1 MKRAQDWMRQA
12 EHDLAHARRGF
23 ELGDYDWAC
32 FAAHQAAEKAVK
44 AVYLWLGG
52 EVFGRVL
59 RNMLAG
65 FEERFPIDSG
75 LKQCALE
82 LDRLYIPTRY
92 PDSWEGGAP
101 LDYYG
106 EEDARRAVVCA
117 EAIVR
122 FGQGVLAGQGGV
134 D

>member
-12 EHDLAHARRGF
+12 EHDLAHARRSF

-52 EVFGRVL
+52 EVFGHVL

-65 FEERFPIDSG
+65 LEERFPIDPS